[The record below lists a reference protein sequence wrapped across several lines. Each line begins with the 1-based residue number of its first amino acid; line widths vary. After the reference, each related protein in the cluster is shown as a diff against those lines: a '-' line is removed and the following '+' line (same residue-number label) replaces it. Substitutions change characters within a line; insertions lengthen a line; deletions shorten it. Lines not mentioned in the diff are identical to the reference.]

1 MNQVT
6 EPVSIPFPTL
16 NPAQT
21 EYLHKLASEM
31 PTKYGIEIVNLIQG
45 LAMEQY
51 KASQSASEVVEE
63 VK

>member
-1 MNQVT
+1 
-6 EPVSIPFPTL
+6 
-16 NPAQT
+16 
-21 EYLHKLASEM
+21 M

-51 KASQSASEVVEE
+51 KASQSVTEVEE

>member
-1 MNQVT
+1 MSQVT
-6 EPVSIPFPTL
+6 EPVSVPFPTL
-16 NPAQT
+16 NAAQT

-51 KASQSASEVVEE
+51 KASQTPTEAEE